1 MIPQNR
7 FEPRSAP
14 QRGGGINMIQN
25 ALMGQAGAPQP
36 NMGAFQDQQA
46 KAMMGFN
53 RPPQG
58 GMMGGPGP
66 APMRQPSQM
75 QNMMGAVQAV
85 GGMGPQQGAMGGQAP
100 APDPRQMMQQFQARQ
115 KPMMA
120 PGGMMGGQAKPMQNF
135 AQRAGQMMNRTMPAP
150 APAPIRQVTP
160 MSQAPRG
167 F

>member
-25 ALMGQAGAPQP
+25 ALMGQGGAPQA

-46 KAMMGFN
+46 KAMMGLN

-66 APMRQPSQM
+66 APIRQPSQM

-85 GGMGPQQGAMGGQAP
+85 GGMGPQQAP
-100 APDPRQMMQQFQARQ
+100 QYTPQQVQ
-115 KPMMA
+115 
-120 PGGMMGGQAKPMQNF
+120 GMRANAQPMQNF